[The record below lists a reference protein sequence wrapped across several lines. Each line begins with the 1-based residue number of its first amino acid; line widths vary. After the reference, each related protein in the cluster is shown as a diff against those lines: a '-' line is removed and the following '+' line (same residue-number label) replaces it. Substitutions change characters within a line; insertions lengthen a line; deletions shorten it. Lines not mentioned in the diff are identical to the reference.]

1 MARRRILFVTD
12 VTPLPLS
19 SGQRV
24 RVRHLLAACRRVA
37 DVTLVAPPPDDPA
50 KRRQIEGECARVVWV
65 GDTPLE
71 RGWRGVKLTAATA
84 ATMAGLPFPSNVAL
98 YRPFVAAIDQADPAG
113 ADLIW
118 AERPHIAKLCAAFAG
133 KTIVDLDDLD
143 HVKHARQR
151 SELSGWRDRAKAA
164 YRAAYYRRLEIKW
177 ARRLFASVVCSE
189 EDRAYLV
196 RHGCAN
202 AIAVPNGADLPTHAP
217 RRTLT
222 GATPPRIVFLG
233 NMGYP
238 PNADGLAYFVER
250 ILPPLLKAAPGAT
263 CDVIGPNASDAMRAR
278 FGQSVRFR
286 GFADD
291 LGAALADYDSMA
303 VPLRVGGGT
312 KLKVLDAMACAL
324 PVVTTSIGA
333 EGLSLTHRAEAW
345 IADTPEAFVEG
356 LLALNRDPELA
367 ARMAANARAHVA
379 ARFSWPVIEERLARW
394 LAEALPTQ

>member
-1 MARRRILFVTD
+1 MARKRLLFVTD
-12 VTPLPLS
+12 VTPLPLN

-24 RVRHLLAACRRVA
+24 RVRHLVAACRRVA

-50 KRRQIEGECARVVWV
+50 DRRQIETECARVVWV
-65 GDTPLE
+65 GDAPLA
-71 RGWRGVKLTAATA
+71 RGWRGAKLTAATA
-84 ATMAGLPFPSNVAL
+84 ATMAGLPFPSSVAR
-98 YRPFVAAIDQADPAG
+98 YRRFVDAIGRADPAD

-118 AERPHIAKLCAAFAG
+118 AERPHIAKLCSAYAS

-151 SELSGWRDRAKAA
+151 DALTGWRAKAKAA
-164 YRAAYYRRLEIKW
+164 YRVAYYRRLEISW
-177 ARRLFASVVCSE
+177 ARGLFASVVCSQ
-189 EDRAYLV
+189 EDRAYLA

-202 AIAVPNGADLPTHAP
+202 AICVPNGAELPTQA
-217 RRTLT
+217 RARARS
-222 GATPPRIVFLG
+222 GAIPLRIVFLG
-233 NMGYP
+233 NMGYA
-238 PNADGLAYFVER
+238 PNADGLAFFVER
-250 ILPPLLKAAPGAT
+250 ILPPLLKAAPDAT
-263 CDVIGPNASDAMRAR
+263 CDVIGPNADESVRAR
-278 FGQSVRFR
+278 FGQSVNFR

-333 EGLSLTHRAEAW
+333 EGLGLTHGANAW

-356 LLALNRDPELA
+356 LLALKRDPEFA
-367 ARMAANARAHVA
+367 ARMATDARAHVV
-379 ARFSWPVIEERLARW
+379 ARFSWPAIEERLAQW
-394 LAEALPTQ
+394 LDEAKAPN